1 MAAIKWTNRYSRT
14 MEDDAMGRWA
24 RVAYAGDFSRP
35 FYRGKN
41 CYFEIAWIK
50 KIKIKNSTK
59 FLVKYNY
66 PSSGK
71 ITFNDVKTAK
81 TEVNRTFDWFV
92 KMCVG
97 NEIISFRRVNK

>member
-1 MAAIKWTNRYSRT
+1 MAAIKWTNRCSRI
-14 MEDDAMGRWA
+14 MEDDAIGRWA
-24 RVAYAGDFSRP
+24 RVAYAGDFSRT

-50 KIKIKNSTK
+50 KVKINTSIK

-71 ITFNDVKTAK
+71 ITFEDVDSAK
-81 TEVNRTFDWFV
+81 KEVN
-92 KMCVG
+92 
-97 NEIISFRRVNK
+97 

>member
-1 MAAIKWTNRYSRT
+1 MAVIKWTNRYSKT
-14 MEDDAMGRWA
+14 MEDDAIGRWA
-24 RVAYAGDFSRP
+24 RVAYAGDFSKP

-50 KIKIKNSTK
+50 KVKINKSIK

-71 ITFNDVKTAK
+71 ITFD
-81 TEVNRTFDWFV
+81 EVNGAKKEVKRTFSWFV
-92 KMCVG
+92 KMCSG
-97 NEIISFRRVNK
+97 KQART